1 MVASEAGWVERETNN
16 CILKLSEH
24 SRLLWGGCHRR
35 EQRLQEPPGR
45 TQVSLGCTAAAAAA
59 GGIQASSGPW
69 GSEAAA
75 AAAVA
80 GTPGAQGSGRRGYR
94 SHGQGA
100 LERPKLLL
108 AF

>member
-1 MVASEAGWVERETNN
+1 MANEAGRVDRETNN

-35 EQRLQEPPGR
+35 ERRLKEPPGWP
-45 TQVSLGCTAAAAAA
+45 QVSLGCTAVAAA

-80 GTPGAQGSGRRGYR
+80 GTPGARGSGRHGYR
-94 SHGQGA
+94 SYGQGA
-100 LERPKLLL
+100 LERPELLL